1 MVSVAGH
8 VAEDED
14 AHDRVAATRGE
25 RRGENERQQLI
36 EEMKAKNFEIGSL
49 FLD

>member
-1 MVSVAGH
+1 MRARITQ
-8 VAEDED
+8 A
-14 AHDRVAATRGE
+14 
-25 RRGENERQQLI
+25 ENERQQLI